1 MQPVRR
7 PAMKKDFI
15 IIWTGM
21 LAVGLVA
28 WSYSDDRHHAKPE
41 RTEAARVIADDPAL
55 KLYSEKSPY
64 MRTER

>member
-1 MQPVRR
+1 
-7 PAMKKDFI
+7 MKKDFI

-28 WSYSDDRHHAKPE
+28 WSYSDDRHHTKPE
-41 RTEAARVIADDPAL
+41 TTEAARVIADDPAL

-64 MRTER
+64 MRNER